1 MIDFKVEQ
9 SNGVE
14 VLVVEGDLTIRHA
27 NELKAILM
35 KSLNGLDLLALNFEK
50 ATEVDLS
57 CLQLLC
63 SAHRTAVRSG
73 RRLILTRD
81 RSEALKRAI
90 EDAGYSR
97 QRGCVLDRDSS
108 CFWKACED

>member
-1 MIDFKVEQ
+1 M
-9 SNGVE
+9 
-14 VLVVEGDLTIRHA
+14 VEGELTIRHA

-35 KSLNGLDLLALNFEK
+35 KSLNAVAPVVLNFEK

-63 SAHRTAVRSG
+63 SVHRTSVRSG
-73 RRLILTRD
+73 QRLTLTRD
-81 RSEALKRAI
+81 RSEALKRAV

-97 QRGCVLDRDSS
+97 QRGCVLARDQS
-108 CFWKACED
+108 CFWKAWED